1 MYELLK
7 EIADFLPLI
16 AALIMMVG
24 AWYVFKVK
32 SEMVQTNHQGEI
44 ISLKASNEGNRKD
57 IADIKDRVGNI
68 ETSLGFIKDEMKEI
82 KHIVLH
88 ALGIKQD

>member
-32 SEMVQTNHQGEI
+32 SETVQTNHQGEI
-44 ISLKASNEGNRKD
+44 ISLKTSNEGNR
-57 IADIKDRVGNI
+57 
-68 ETSLGFIKDEMKEI
+68 
-82 KHIVLH
+82 
-88 ALGIKQD
+88 